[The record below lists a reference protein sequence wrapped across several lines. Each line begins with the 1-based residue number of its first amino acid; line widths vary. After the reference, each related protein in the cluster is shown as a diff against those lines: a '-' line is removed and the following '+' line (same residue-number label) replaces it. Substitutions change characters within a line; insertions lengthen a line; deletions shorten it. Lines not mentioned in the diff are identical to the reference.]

1 MDIYRRIF
9 EHNPDPL
16 LVVDGGGLIANANAR
31 CEQATGYRREELIGR
46 PVEILV
52 PARYASSHAALRE
65 QYARDLRTRR
75 MGERQRDLWVLCKDG
90 RELPADIMISPLQSG
105 GTHFFLCAIRD
116 VSDRLAAD
124 EQRRRHIA
132 ELENLHER
140 LKVLASHDDLT
151 GLFNRRSFEEKA
163 EWMLRTTVRRGACI
177 SLLMIDLDFF
187 KRVNDCFGHPEGDRV
202 LVAVG
207 RALRETCRQS
217 DLAARYGGEEFVVAL
232 PDTDAAGSLTAA
244 ENFRAAIAALGGLQC
259 RVTASVG
266 AATFCSLPVT
276 PVAMALGDVLK
287 NLIADVDRALYAA
300 KAAGRN
306 CVRHAAP
313 PAT

>member
-1 MDIYRRIF
+1 VDIYRRIF

-16 LVVDGGGLIANANAR
+16 LLVDGGGHIANANVR
-31 CEQATGYRREELIGR
+31 CEQATGYRREELVGR

-52 PARYASSHAALRE
+52 PPRFAAGHAALRE
-65 QYARDLRTRR
+65 QYARDPHTRR
-75 MGERQRDLWVLCKDG
+75 MGPCQRDLWVLCKDG
-90 RELPADIMISPLQSG
+90 REVPADIMISPLQDG
-105 GTHFFLCAIRD
+105 GTRFVLCAIRD

-124 EQRRRHIA
+124 EQRRRHVA
-132 ELENLHER
+132 ELENLQER

-151 GLFNRRSFEEKA
+151 GLFNRRSFEEKT
-163 EWMLRTTVRRGACI
+163 EWMLRTAIRRGACL

-187 KRVNDCFGHPEGDRV
+187 KQVNDCFGHPEGDRV
-202 LVAVG
+202 LMAVG

-244 ENFRAAIAALGGLQC
+244 ENFRGAIAALDGLQC

-266 AATFCSLPVT
+266 AVTFCPPPAT
-276 PVAMALGDVLK
+276 PVPTALPTVLQG
-287 NLIADVDRALYAA
+287 LIADVDRALYAA

-313 PAT
+313 PVA